1 MKTGKVPISVLEKSV
16 FPYLGSPR
24 PEVLVHSMIGEDCS
38 VLDFGDYVCVLST
51 DPITGADKESGSLAI
66 HVSCNDVAA
75 NGAEPIGVLITILF
89 PEGTTEEYIKHVMQ
103 QMHKTAK
110 KLNIEILGGHTEITS
125 VVDRVVI
132 SSTAVGKASKATYT
146 TSSNAQIGDQII
158 VTKSVGLEGT
168 AILASDF
175 EEILAKKLKPQEIQT
190 ARSFIEHISVI
201 SEGLIAA
208 KNGANAMHDITEG
221 GLLGAVYELAK
232 ASKKGA
238 EIWEEKIPVH
248 PLTRKICSIFNID
261 PLRLI
266 SSGSMLITAPPEADI
281 ASKLKEKN
289 IPATV
294 IGKITEKELK
304 LVRKNETIEIIPPER
319 DELYV
324 VIEKNLKK

>member
-1 MKTGKVPISVLEKSV
+1 MKTGKVPISVLEKSI
-16 FPYLGSPR
+16 FPYLGNPR

-89 PEGTTEEYIKHVMQ
+89 PEGTTQEDIKHIMEQ
-103 QMHKTAK
+103 IHKTAK
-110 KLNIEILGGHTEITS
+110 KLNIEVLGGHTEITS
-125 VVDRVVI
+125 VVDKVVI
-132 SSTAVGKASKATYT
+132 SSTAVGKALKTTYT

-175 EEILAKKLKPQEIQT
+175 EEILAEELKPHEIQT
-190 ARSFIEHISVI
+190 AQSFIDHISVI
-201 SEGLIAA
+201 PEGLIAA

-221 GLLGAVYELAK
+221 GVLGAVYELAM
-232 ASKKGA
+232 ASKKGV

-248 PLTRKICSIFNID
+248 PLTRKVCSIFNID

-281 ASKLKEKN
+281 VSKLKEKN
-289 IPATV
+289 IYAAV

-304 LVRKNETIEIIPPER
+304 LIRKNETIKIIPPER

-324 VIEKNLKK
+324 VIEKNSKK